1 MIIYGFMCDKIGHID
16 SIYEFDENNLDEI
29 INRCNIDKTTLV
41 GYSNCDKKQ
50 KHFDVLK
57 QNTK

>member
-1 MIIYGFMCDKIGHID
+1 MCDKIGHID